1 MVITSKQRGLHDVI
15 YTLEFVK
22 DYFIWYSGIISFYE
36 ILKFFLLDLLIFG
49 FIISHSCAASGCDQK
64 FNTKSNL
71 KKHFEHKHENQQKQY
86 VVSKNDILCLNSL
99 NIFMFIVC
107 F

>member
-86 VVSKNDILCLNSL
+86 VVRM
-99 NIFMFIVC
+99 IFYA
-107 F
+107 